1 MNTINTIMT
10 NTIKQ
15 KMISYKDTNGE
26 KIHNKTIILTKNGK
40 SKTYFRITPGISELT
55 TKDFSSYIKYKG
67 EHYA

>member
-15 KMISYKDTNGE
+15 KTISFRDTDGE
-26 KIHNKTIILTKNGK
+26 KRYNKTIILTKNGE
-40 SKTYFRITPGISELT
+40 SKTYFRITPGVSELT
-55 TKDFSSYIKYKG
+55 IQDFSSYIKYKG

>member
-15 KMISYKDTNGE
+15 ISNNTIQLTYYPGTNKEFKTVYYKVIPGVDDF
-26 KIHNKTIILTKNGK
+26 TIRDL
-40 SKTYFRITPGISELT
+40 
-55 TKDFSSYIKYKG
+55 SSYIKYKG

>member
-15 KMISYKDTNGE
+15 ISN
-26 KIHNKTIILTKNGK
+26 NTIRLTKDGK
-40 SKTYFRITPGISELT
+40 SKTYYKIIPGVD
-55 TKDFSSYIKYKG
+55 DFTIRDLSSYIKYKG

>member
-15 KMISYKDTNGE
+15 ISN
-26 KIHNKTIILTKNGK
+26 TIVLTKNGE
-40 SKTYFRITPGISELT
+40 SKTYYKVIPGVDDYTI
-55 TKDFSSYIKYKG
+55 KDLSSYIKYKG